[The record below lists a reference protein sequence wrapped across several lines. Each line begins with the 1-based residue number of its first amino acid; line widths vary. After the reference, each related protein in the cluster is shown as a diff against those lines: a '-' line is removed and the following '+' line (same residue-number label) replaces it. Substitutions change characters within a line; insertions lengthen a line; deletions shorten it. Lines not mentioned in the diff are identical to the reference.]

1 MAALTTKP
9 PKHVNHGRGPGNIID
24 FSGFEGTLAQHSDDI
39 SQGSETPKNSPSTNE
54 FRVVEEARVGSF
66 RRHSEE
72 NVDAQGPAVRRR
84 TDHLVGIAARLSDTV
99 ADWLGHPSLHQ
110 GESLYE
116 HLDLAHNR
124 SIDVESQY
132 RQLQMDHQT
141 LQKKFQEAAT
151 KLAETVRERNE
162 LQKLVDIA
170 NCTGAVKTSD
180 DTIRSKWKQL
190 DYNIC
195 AMVRALAKYP
205 TRCPTDP
212 VTKERLEAIV
222 SSWRKLLEEDDYKEF
237 LITAYLWAIVNEEIF
252 QSGSRFWGGGFLR
265 GLKNM
270 RRRLAE
276 IAPETDRPSR
286 SEPTMKHVAKWSA
299 QGTVLLGHFYGRDKK
314 APKRRA
320 AYELDKLEQF
330 CNIAAEKTDTDFL
343 REMKSIVETA
353 LDLDEMLMSSMAIL
367 SIQWPE
373 TGQSK
378 SLPYDADGMDAVV
391 LWHTLGNRLPRLPL
405 PS

>member
-1 MAALTTKP
+1 
-9 PKHVNHGRGPGNIID
+9 
-24 FSGFEGTLAQHSDDI
+24 
-39 SQGSETPKNSPSTNE
+39 
-54 FRVVEEARVGSF
+54 
-66 RRHSEE
+66 
-72 NVDAQGPAVRRR
+72 
-84 TDHLVGIAARLSDTV
+84 
-99 ADWLGHPSLHQ
+99 
-110 GESLYE
+110 
-116 HLDLAHNR
+116 
-124 SIDVESQY
+124 
-132 RQLQMDHQT
+132 MDHQT